1 MSTFSAHAHAHA
13 HSQAHAPPSVRVSSS
28 VLHADGVFS
37 TCPLP
42 AEGCVFEEAP
52 ALFLQTIEN
61 RQVNVVCGGCHCYVG
76 SLEIQTRLL
85 SRRVSRQ
92 DQASFGGVLCGNHCG
107 ELYCS
112 EGCRAQHWLSGGHR
126 VLCTGLLDASDPLV
140 EFKMH
145 AVRTNEIF
153 LLVADVYAQIC
164 CRVEQQLLHGGGAS
178 TVDEAVVASLPPF
191 DGYVRQLWWEAAVAP
206 PGTDPVELR
215 QTLQRLVAESWAL
228 LDAALRLTERGLAA
242 RLGPEYMSRLVGMFE
257 QNNVG
262 VRRTSPLGRACLGL
276 SPHAPEA
283 AALAEA
289 AACIAASLEEMAW
302 EDCGDDCE
310 EEEEEEDGEDA
321 EGEVAQGAGEED
333 EDLFPMTDEVAAD
346 PSLAQLH
353 ETLNTHGL
361 EALFPPLDGTAFYAL
376 ICKINH
382 SCEPNVLVRYEPAEP
397 GAPLLARLT
406 ALRDIAPGEELVQ
419 SYVDQSQGYEG
430 RRLALLDYG
439 FECACRKCRAR
450 E

>member
-1 MSTFSAHAHAHA
+1 MSGFS
-13 HSQAHAPPSVRVSSS
+13 SAPTTVRVSSS
-28 VLHADGVFS
+28 ALHADGVFS
-37 TCPLP
+37 TCLLP
-42 AEGCVFEEAP
+42 TEGCVFEEVP

-61 RQVNVVCGGCHCYVG
+61 RQVNVVCGGCHCFVG
-76 SLEIQTRLL
+76 SLEVQTLLL

-92 DQASFGGVLCGNHCG
+92 DQASFGGVLCGNRCG

-112 EGCRAQHWLSGGHR
+112 EGCRAQHWLAGGHR

-145 AVRTNEIF
+145 ALRTNEIF
-153 LLVADVYAQIC
+153 LLVADVFAQIC
-164 CRVEQQLLHGGGAS
+164 CRVEQHLLNGAGS
-178 TVDEAVVASLPPF
+178 VDEAVVASLPPF
-191 DGYVRQLWWEAAVAP
+191 DGYVRQLWWDAAVAP
-206 PGTDPVELR
+206 PGTDPAELR
-215 QTLQRLVAESWAL
+215 ETLQLLVTESWGL
-228 LDAALRLTERGLAA
+228 LDAAMRLTERGLAP
-242 RLGPEYMSRLVGMFE
+242 RLGPEYMARLVGMFE

-276 SPHAPEA
+276 APHSPEA
-283 AALAEA
+283 PQLAEA

-302 EDCGDDCE
+302 EDCGDDCQ
-310 EEEEEEDGEDA
+310 EDDDDDDENNDEDA
-321 EGEVAQGAGEED
+321 NEGGEGEEGAEAED
-333 EDLFPMTDEVAAD
+333 MFPMTDEVAAD
-346 PSLAQLH
+346 PSLARLH

-361 EALFPPLDGTAFYAL
+361 EAVFPPLDGTAFYAL

-397 GAPLLARLT
+397 GAPLRARLT
-406 ALRDIAPGEELVQ
+406 TLRDIMPGEELVQ
-419 SYVDQSQGYEG
+419 SYVDQSLSFEA

-439 FECACRKCRAR
+439 FECSCRKCRAR